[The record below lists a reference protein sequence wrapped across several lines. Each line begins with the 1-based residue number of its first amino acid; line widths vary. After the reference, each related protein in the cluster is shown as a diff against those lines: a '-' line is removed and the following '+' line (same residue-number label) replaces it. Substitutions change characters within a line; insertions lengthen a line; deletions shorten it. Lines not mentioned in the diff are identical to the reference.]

1 MAVYRLKEVQNI
13 PIGLSEAWDFFSHPA
28 NLAVMTPGYLN
39 LKFTNELFGK
49 TIYPGQVIT
58 YSVRPLL
65 GISIFWMTEIKH
77 VRDREFFIDEQ
88 RAGPYSIWHHQHHF
102 REIPGGVEMTD
113 LVHYRIPGWVLGDL
127 ANRLFI
133 RQQLKDIF
141 KFRKQMVEEIFG
153 IYTVE
158 GGVVLG

>member
-1 MAVYRLKEVQNI
+1 MIIWQTISGTGDYLQRAAIWAYRY
-13 PIGLSEAWDFFSHPA
+13 
-28 NLAVMTPGYLN
+28 LADG
-39 LKFTNELFGK
+39 
-49 TIYPGQVIT
+49 
-58 YSVRPLL
+58 
-65 GISIFWMTEIKH
+65 KH

-102 REIPGGVEMTD
+102 REIPGGVEMID

-141 KFRKQMVEEIFG
+141 TFRKQMVEEIFG
-153 IYTVE
+153 IYTV
-158 GGVVLG
+158 